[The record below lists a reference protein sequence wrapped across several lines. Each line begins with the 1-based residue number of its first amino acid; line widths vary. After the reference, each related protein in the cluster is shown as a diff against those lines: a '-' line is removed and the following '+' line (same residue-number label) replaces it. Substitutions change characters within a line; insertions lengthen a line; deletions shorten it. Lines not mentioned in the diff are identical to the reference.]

1 MLQSGTSD
9 AIKIITGLLQTKT
22 GNLRSPKVLENLSG
36 TLARYLE
43 SYQSNA
49 GLNLLSG
56 LLRLEKNEFD
66 NVDGENRFNSFLD
79 QIQDKQDVTMLIG
92 LLGSFS
98 KNQQDEA
105 IQAILNRARNSDVAL
120 MIFEQTGSLLA
131 EEVVL
136 DQLNERLEAIL

>member
-1 MLQSGTSD
+1 
-9 AIKIITGLLQTKT
+9 
-22 GNLRSPKVLENLSG
+22 
-36 TLARYLE
+36 
-43 SYQSNA
+43 
-49 GLNLLSG
+49 
-56 LLRLEKNEFD
+56 
-66 NVDGENRFNSFLD
+66 
-79 QIQDKQDVTMLIG
+79 MLIG